1 MKLPISS
8 DSLAGKQTFL
18 KFDGDDKT
26 VISEQK
32 VDHIINYAQRQASNY
47 RPGSMIGNTQRHQQK
62 VAEIPAV
69 LYFDLVK
76 KLGHPKHNKKA
87 WKRWL
92 NDNENQLFRT
102 GGGRV

>member
-1 MKLPISS
+1 MKLPLTS
-8 DSLAGKQTFL
+8 DPIAKKKTFL

-26 VISEQK
+26 VITEQK
-32 VDHIINYAQRQASNY
+32 VDHIIENAQRAASEY
-47 RPGSMIGNTQRHQQK
+47 RPKSMIGHTQRHQQK

-76 KLGHPKHNKKA
+76 KFGDPKHNPKA